1 MAKQKFKIT
10 NWPTYNKALINRGSI
25 TFWLDDEAIQAWYE
39 SATPSSRGRPQRYS
53 DLAITTVLVI
63 KRVFRLTL
71 RAAQGFIDSIFSLMN
86 VPLRCPD
93 YSCVSRRAKSV
104 NVSFKTPTR
113 GEIAHLVIDS
123 TGLVFG
129 EGEWKVKKH
138 GQERRRIWRKLHLAV
153 DSKTHEIIC
162 ADLSLNN
169 VTDSEAFPGLI
180 RQTHRKIRSAA
191 ADGAYDTRL
200 CHDELRRKKI
210 SALIPPRK
218 GAGYWPG
225 EYADRN
231 RAVANQ
237 RMTGS
242 NARWKWTTDYNRR
255 SIAETAMYR
264 VKQLFGGSLTL
275 RDYDGQ
281 VAEAMALVR
290 ALNKMTKQV
299 CLKACVLPENTTRYG
314 ETYPKSDLF
323 NKAPANHTLPLPEL
337 FIVSST
343 FMSASLFAYDLPSS
357 NNDSWV
363 TPQGRK
369 SLSMTPAFA

>member
-1 MAKQKFKIT
+1 
-10 NWPTYNKALINRGSI
+10 
-25 TFWLDDEAIQAWYE
+25 
-39 SATPSSRGRPQRYS
+39 
-53 DLAITTVLVI
+53 
-63 KRVFRLTL
+63 
-71 RAAQGFIDSIFSLMN
+71 
-86 VPLRCPD
+86 
-93 YSCVSRRAKSV
+93 
-104 NVSFKTPTR
+104 
-113 GEIAHLVIDS
+113 
-123 TGLVFG
+123 
-129 EGEWKVKKH
+129 
-138 GQERRRIWRKLHLAV
+138 
-153 DSKTHEIIC
+153 
-162 ADLSLNN
+162 
-169 VTDSEAFPGLI
+169 
-180 RQTHRKIRSAA
+180 

-290 ALNKMTKQV
+290 ALNKMTKV
-299 CLKACVLPENTTRYG
+299 GMPESVRIASKHNPLRGRLTRNLIY
-314 ETYPKSDLF
+314 
-323 NKAPANHTLPLPEL
+323 
-337 FIVSST
+337 ST
-343 FMSASLFAYDLPSS
+343 KPI
-357 NNDSWV
+357 
-363 TPQGRK
+363 
-369 SLSMTPAFA
+369 